1 MTTREEVIRLPEAK
15 ERKARPSLFAFKNY
29 ERWILGSILPI
40 LLIVVWEVAGRFG
53 WIEAYLL
60 PTPTRIV
67 EEISNMAASGAL
79 VSHLSAT
86 LGRVAIGFSLGAV
99 VAVILGTAV
108 GYYNLA
114 EKVMDPLIQAFR
126 SIPALAWVPLFILWM
141 GIGESSK
148 VTLIAVGVFFPVYLN
163 IVAGI
168 RGVDR
173 KLIEVGKIYGFTISE
188 TLRRIVLPAA
198 LPSFLTGIR
207 SGIGLGWMFV
217 VAAEIMG
224 ASEGLGYLLI
234 VGQNTYSPEL
244 IIASIV
250 LFAVI
255 GKITDS
261 LLKKL
266 EAKLLNWQD
275 NLANQ
280 K

>member
-1 MTTREEVIRLPEAK
+1 MSTRNETIDLPKTKRKVEVPKL
-15 ERKARPSLFAFKNY
+15 LTYKNN

-40 LLIVVWEVAGRFG
+40 LLLLVWEVAGRVG
-53 WIEAYLL
+53 LIESYLL

-67 EEISNMAASGAL
+67 KEISDMATAGTL
-79 VSHLSAT
+79 FGHLGST
-86 LGRVAIGFSLGAV
+86 ISRVVIGFSIGTVTAV
-99 VAVILGTAV
+99 VIGTAV
-108 GYYNLA
+108 GYYYVA
-114 EKVMDPLIQAFR
+114 EKIMDPLIQAFR

-148 VTLIAVGVFFPVYLN
+148 ITLIAVGVFFPVYLN

-173 KLIEVGKIYGFTISE
+173 KLIEVGKIYGFTVSE
-188 TLRRIVLPAA
+188 TLRKIILPAA

-207 SGIGLGWMFV
+207 SGVGLGWMFV

-224 ASEGLGYLLI
+224 ASKGLGYLLI
-234 VGQNTYSPEL
+234 VGQNTYSPEV

-250 LFAVI
+250 LFAII

-266 EAKLLNWQD
+266 EGKLLFWQD
-275 NLANQ
+275 NLSNQ
-280 K
+280 A

>member
-1 MTTREEVIRLPEAK
+1 MTTRNETIDVPKTKRKVEVPK
-15 ERKARPSLFAFKNY
+15 WFTYKSN

-40 LLIVVWEVAGRFG
+40 LLLLVWEIAGRAG
-53 WIEAYLL
+53 MIESYLL

-67 EEISNMAASGAL
+67 EEISNMATAGTLFGHLGAT
-79 VSHLSAT
+79 V
-86 LGRVAIGFSLGAV
+86 GRVVFGFSIGTIT
-99 VAVILGTAV
+99 AVIIGTAV

-148 VTLIAVGVFFPVYLN
+148 ITLIAVGVFFPVYLN

-173 KLIEVGKIYGFTISE
+173 KLIEVGKIYGFTVGE
-188 TLRRIVLPAA
+188 TLKKIILPAA

-207 SGIGLGWMFV
+207 SGVGLGWMFV

-224 ASEGLGYLLI
+224 ASKGLGYLLI
-234 VGQNTYSPEL
+234 VGQNTYSPEV

-255 GKITDS
+255 GKVTDS

-266 EAKLLNWQD
+266 EEKLLFWQD
-275 NLANQ
+275 NLSNQ
-280 K
+280 A